1 MPPTP
6 VTFLMIPRLEN
17 VDYLTKLQYVMMVVF
32 GALTAVLALAPLG
45 TRVRILGAGVAFGI
59 TIGLWLSHLLSMVY
73 ETTADL
79 QRGTAQ

>member
-1 MPPTP
+1 
-6 VTFLMIPRLEN
+6 MIPRLEN

-32 GALTAVLALAPLG
+32 GALTAVLALAPPLG
-45 TRVRILGAGVAFGI
+45 TRIRILGAGVAFGI